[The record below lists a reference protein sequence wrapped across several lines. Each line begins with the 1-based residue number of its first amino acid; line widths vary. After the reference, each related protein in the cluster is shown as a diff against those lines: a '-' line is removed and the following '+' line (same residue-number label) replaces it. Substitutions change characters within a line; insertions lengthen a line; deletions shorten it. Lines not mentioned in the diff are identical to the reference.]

1 VALGLVLKRLLLAFW
16 TMYFSMIALTNG
28 VDVLDEFGVAR
39 WKFLN
44 SGNFDYL
51 RSVVKVYEVGPGPT
65 KAMLLAAFAIEIV
78 GAIAFWR
85 ALLRFGRRPGGRTA
99 ALQAICWGTAV
110 WIAFVFMTEFFVA
123 YQSESVFRE
132 LLALMIG
139 TALAVTLVPDDAGAG
154 D

>member
-1 VALGLVLKRLLLAFW
+1 MALGLVLKRLLLAFW

-28 VDVLDEFGVAR
+28 VDLLDELGVAR

-51 RSVVKVYEVGPGPT
+51 SSVVKVYAVGPGLT
-65 KAMLLAAFAIEIV
+65 KLMLAAAFTIELV

-85 ALLRFGRRPGGRTA
+85 ALLSLGRREGGRTA

-110 WIAFVFMTEFFVA
+110 WTAFVFMTEFFVA

-139 TALAVTLVPDDAGAG
+139 TALAITLIPDDAGADG
-154 D
+154 